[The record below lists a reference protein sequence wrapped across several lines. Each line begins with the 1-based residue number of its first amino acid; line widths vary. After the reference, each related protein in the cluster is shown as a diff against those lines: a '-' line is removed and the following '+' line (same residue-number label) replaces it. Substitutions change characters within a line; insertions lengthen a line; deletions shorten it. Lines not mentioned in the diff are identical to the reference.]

1 MISKVKV
8 SNGKAYQI
16 LSNLKVECLVMFR
29 LAEVKVVGAGNY
41 LTDPK
46 CS

>member
-29 LAEVKVVGAGNY
+29 LAEVKVIEAGDY
-41 LTDPK
+41 LYR
-46 CS
+46 S